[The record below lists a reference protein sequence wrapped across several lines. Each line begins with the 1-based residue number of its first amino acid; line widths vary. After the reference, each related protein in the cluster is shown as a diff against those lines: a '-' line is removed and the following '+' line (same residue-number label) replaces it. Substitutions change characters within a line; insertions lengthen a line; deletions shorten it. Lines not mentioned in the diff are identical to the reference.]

1 MDIYSTYTKKK
12 KMLEL
17 WLVQN
22 LQNDVKV
29 CVRG

>member
-1 MDIYSTYTKKK
+1 MDIYSKKK
-12 KMLEL
+12 KLLEL

-29 CVRG
+29 CVRLG